1 MYNEDE
7 VLFARTMTGVFKNIN
22 YLCGRSRS
30 TTWGQD
36 AWKKVVVCVVSD
48 GRAKINPRTRSVLA
62 GMGCYQEGIAKSSV
76 NNKDVTAHIYEVNY
90 NGLLRGW
97 VCHTEC
103 SIVYHSSRHRCPRRC
118 SKACSWWERWQH
130 MPSAVALLLEG
141 EEPEEN
147 QLSQMVFP
155 SIWPST

>member
-30 TTWGQD
+30 STWGAD

-90 NGLLRGW
+90 NWLLGG
-97 VCHTEC
+97 VGY
-103 SIVYHSSRHRCPRRC
+103 IILN
-118 SKACSWWERWQH
+118 
-130 MPSAVALLLEG
+130 ML
-141 EEPEEN
+141 
-147 QLSQMVFP
+147 
-155 SIWPST
+155 